1 MLVGCSIVPAAT
13 PSLCALPAAF
23 QVATVTRGDWSGA
36 ETRVRGINLAV
47 ETASGLE
54 DEASLGPHSGI
65 GYTYGETA
73 SDRANQ
79 YNGRVSDT
87 GTSFIDY
94 GARMYWPQ
102 IGRFISADTAGPD
115 LANPASF
122 NRYAYV
128 QNNPYKYVDP
138 TGHSPVPVI
147 DAMFMLYDI
156 ASYAYNASTGNQ
168 AAANVDL
175 MAFGVDAAF
184 ALVPGP
190 PGMGLAVR
198 AGEHAST
205 EILLHASSEEA
216 ARALVKGQQAA
227 NLARFEKKLP
237 AGAGETTIPDLPGG
251 GKAFQ
256 AEVPGKVPGSKA
268 IYEKQVDAAGKTQQY
283 TKTTLAPAG
292 NVVHVKDKIS
302 GTVVTP

>member
-1 MLVGCSIVPAAT
+1 
-13 PSLCALPAAF
+13 
-23 QVATVTRGDWSGA
+23 VATVTRGDWSGA

-73 SDRANQ
+73 SARANQ

-227 NLARFEKKLP
+227 NLARFEKKLRSCQQVQGRRPSMTFREGERRSRLRCP
-237 AGAGETTIPDLPGG
+237 ARC
-251 GKAFQ
+251 
-256 AEVPGKVPGSKA
+256 
-268 IYEKQVDAAGKTQQY
+268 
-283 TKTTLAPAG
+283 LAQRPSMRSRSTRLARL
-292 NVVHVKDKIS
+292 S
-302 GTVVTP
+302 STRRPRSLRRATSCT